1 MKCFTILKWAVVRLE
16 QEAINKVIH
25 AAKRKKIMLDETPQQ
40 YIVRAALAGV
50 YIGFAV
56 VLSFTLAQPF
66 FEQHAAST
74 YFISAIFFGVAFC
87 LIVYGDSEL
96 FTSNT
101 LYMTVSSLTKETSWF
116 DTLKVWTYC
125 YAGNVIGLLFFAGMI
140 YFTGLFQSIVPEDSF
155 LISIAEKK
163 MNLPTSM
170 LFTRA
175 ILANWLVCL
184 AIWIPLHVKDDVSKI
199 MLMILI
205 VFTFFISGYEHSIAN
220 IGLFSIALSSPH
232 TAMVSMEGFV
242 HNIVPVTLGNVVGGG
257 FFVGAT
263 YVYLNTKKSVVF
275 QLDKVHAFE
284 EKKHL

>member
-1 MKCFTILKWAVVRLE
+1 ME
-16 QEAINKVIH
+16 QEALAKVIH
-25 AAKRKKIMLDETPQQ
+25 TAKRKKNMLEETPHQ
-40 YIVRAALAGV
+40 YMIRAVLAGI

-56 VLSFTLAQPF
+56 VLSFSLAQPF

-74 YFISAIFFGVAFC
+74 YFINAIFFGIAFC
-87 LIVYGDSEL
+87 LIVYGGSEL

-101 LYMTVSSLTKETSWF
+101 LYMTVSSITKETSWV
-116 DTLKVWTYC
+116 DTGKVWIYC
-125 YAGNVIGLLFFAGMI
+125 YTGNLIGLLFFAGMI

-155 LISIAEKK
+155 LITIAEKK
-163 MNLPTSM
+163 MNVPTTM

-184 AIWIPLHVKDDVSKI
+184 AIWIPLQVKDDVSKI
-199 MLMILI
+199 TLMMFI

-232 TAMVSMEGFV
+232 TTMVSMEGFV
-242 HNIVPVTLGNVVGGG
+242 HNIIPVTLGNIIGGG

-263 YVYLNTKKSVVF
+263 YVYLNTKNKVEY
-275 QLDKVHAFE
+275 QIEKVHTLE
-284 EKKHL
+284 EKKYL